1 MQRPP
6 RPPGAPLLSADLLWG
21 SLLQGGLVMGVIGG
35 FYMWL
40 LNLAT
45 PEAAA
50 RTAAFVALVGAN
62 VALIVSNRSVGNHL
76 LESLRR
82 PNRALWTMLGVTTAL
97 LTLVL
102 GWPALRALF
111 QFQPLTIELAAQAA
125 GVAVV
130 TLALLEM
137 LKALRNAL
145 RPVLRSSH

>member
-1 MQRPP
+1 MLRQRLPAE
-6 RPPGAPLLSADLLWG
+6 PGAPLLSADLLWG

-40 LNLAT
+40 LNQTT

-102 GWPALRALF
+102 GWPARGGVSVAQTVSNSGPQPRACTA
-111 QFQPLTIELAAQAA
+111 PASSRIKN
-125 GVAVV
+125 
-130 TLALLEM
+130 
-137 LKALRNAL
+137 KALS
-145 RPVLRSSH
+145 P